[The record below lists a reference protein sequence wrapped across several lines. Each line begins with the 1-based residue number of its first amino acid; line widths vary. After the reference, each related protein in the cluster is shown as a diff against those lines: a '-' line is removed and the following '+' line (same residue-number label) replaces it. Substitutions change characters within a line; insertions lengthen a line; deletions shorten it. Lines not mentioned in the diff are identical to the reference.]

1 MNPRP
6 LPAGVERQVLVDEV
20 DPVGE
25 SRELGR
31 KLLQRGK
38 ALEVASGRAID
49 QNVVGDHRIPA
60 VEFDPLER
68 LIDLSRQLH
77 RSTKMF

>member
-1 MNPRP
+1 VKDEGDESASVARR
-6 LPAGVERQVLVDEV
+6 VERQVLVDEV

-38 ALEVASGRAID
+38 A
-49 QNVVGDHRIPA
+49 
-60 VEFDPLER
+60 F
-68 LIDLSRQLH
+68 
-77 RSTKMF
+77 